1 LTNNVGSAA
10 SERAAVAPVIPT
22 ETPQKRLQS
31 PTVRPAQKME
41 NPETREEVRE
51 VSFGEEGNGGG
62 KRGKGGLKLTSVVI
76 RRRELHLRT

>member
-1 LTNNVGSAA
+1 
-10 SERAAVAPVIPT
+10 
-22 ETPQKRLQS
+22 
-31 PTVRPAQKME
+31 ME